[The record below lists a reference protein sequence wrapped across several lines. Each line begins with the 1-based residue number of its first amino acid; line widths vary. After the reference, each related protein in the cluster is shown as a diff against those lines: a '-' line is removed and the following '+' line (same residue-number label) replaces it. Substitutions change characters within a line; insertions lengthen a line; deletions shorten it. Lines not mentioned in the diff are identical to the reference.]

1 MILQGFP
8 WKKGDI
14 VFVSPYEHNAV
25 MRTLHAM
32 EEQKGIQ
39 IKVLP
44 VQSDGQIDLE
54 KTENQFKA
62 ESPRLVCVT
71 QVAM

>member
-1 MILQGFP
+1 ME
-8 WKKGDI
+8 KGDI

-54 KTENQFKA
+54 KQEINSRQNLLGL
-62 ESPRLVCVT
+62 SV
-71 QVAM
+71 